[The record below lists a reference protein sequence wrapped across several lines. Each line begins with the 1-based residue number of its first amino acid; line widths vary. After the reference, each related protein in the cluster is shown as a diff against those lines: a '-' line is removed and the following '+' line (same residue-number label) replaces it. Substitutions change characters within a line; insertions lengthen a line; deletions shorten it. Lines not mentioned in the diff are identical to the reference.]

1 MSSRG
6 SFYASTTRRL
16 LWLSVGWLGSIPWL
30 VADEPIPWKE
40 GGPSVA
46 STLPQVMLW
55 LGILMAV
62 AFIVIMVA
70 RKRLVKRG
78 LVPETRGNNI
88 RVLDRCS
95 VSARTTVHVLQ
106 IDEERWLLCESP
118 SGAQLVRASGEPPNR
133 SDAEIL

>member
-1 MSSRG
+1 
-6 SFYASTTRRL
+6 
-16 LWLSVGWLGSIPWL
+16 
-30 VADEPIPWKE
+30 
-40 GGPSVA
+40 
-46 STLPQVMLW
+46 MLW

-133 SDAEIL
+133 SDTEIL